1 LNGEFFAKLK
11 TPVDFLIVRHGQ
23 SEGNAE
29 QILQG
34 RGEYALS
41 ENGRDQARRR
51 GQLLKTLFAS
61 SPKKTLFFSSPMK
74 RAKETAGIIADE
86 TGLGEPVRLEE
97 LMEMD
102 LGIWTG
108 KNKYQVKNDNPAL
121 WLDFRSH
128 SWDAIPGSESSAA
141 LYRRA
146 LRIWAMLR
154 DAALEQDARRVLV
167 VSHGGLIQWL
177 VKSTFGSR
185 SWFPLVPIAN
195 CGLFTFCVEPA
206 GQSAY
211 MGWEEINSTI
221 PNTGAEPRG
230 FPS

>member
-1 LNGEFFAKLK
+1 MNGEFFASLK

-41 ENGRDQARRR
+41 ENGRVQARKR
-51 GQLLKTLFAS
+51 GELLKTLFAA
-61 SPKKTLFFSSPMK
+61 SPEKTLFFSSPMK
-74 RAKETAGIIADE
+74 RARETAGIIADE
-86 TGLGEPVRLEE
+86 TGLGTPVWLEE
-97 LMEMD
+97 LREMD

-108 KNKYQVKNDNPAL
+108 KNKDQVKTDDPAL
-121 WLDFRSH
+121 WRDFRSH

-141 LYRRA
+141 LYKRA
-146 LRIWAMLR
+146 LEVWALLR
-154 DAALEQDARRVLV
+154 DAALEQDARRVLAV
-167 VSHGGLIQWL
+167 THGGLIQWL
-177 VKSTFGSR
+177 VKSTFESR
-185 SWFPLVPIAN
+185 NWFPLVPIAN

-206 GQSAY
+206 GHGAY
-211 MGWEEINSTI
+211 MCWEEINSTI